1 MVDILWLVS
10 PVEYNLLVVFLDD
23 NLLYHVVLLGVA
35 KAVGVVVHA
44 DKPNDAYLAVGNLLE
59 IWPAVEDNHR
69 WVD

>member
-35 KAVGVVVHA
+35 EAVGVVVHA